1 MSLGWCYLSGNFEG
15 DGNDVVIAK
24 LVESG
29 YFAFHD
35 VETLQIWNTQIRIKN
50 VKVVFRF
57 NTLFGTMA
65 IPF

>member
-1 MSLGWCYLSGNFEG
+1 VNTCMLLLSLREFRVVYLSGNFEG

-35 VETLQIWNTQIRIKN
+35 VETLQILNSQIRNK
-50 VKVVFRF
+50 
-57 NTLFGTMA
+57 M
-65 IPF
+65 